1 MRTTGRVILTPTIVK
16 VGYTV
21 VITCKADI
29 QAVWKYNKGPLP
41 MDVLTFTG
49 GNLPSYIN
57 VKTDV
62 NDTVLVI
69 QKAEMMHS
77 GIYTCIGEDSEISHF
92 TEDIQLTVRGKCFVS
107 L

>member
-1 MRTTGRVILTPTIVK
+1 MTPSVVK
-16 VGYTV
+16 VGYTF
-21 VITCKADI
+21 IIICKADI

-41 MDVLTFTG
+41 MDVLAFTG

-62 NDTVLVI
+62 NDKVLVI
-69 QKAEMMHS
+69 QKAEMIHS

-92 TEDIQLTVRGKCFVS
+92 TEDIKVVVRGKRFVS
-107 L
+107 